1 MKKEI
6 SPGLKFALEIG
17 PLAVFFLA
25 FTYGERLLGVPGV
38 GDAMTALVG
47 EKAANGQTGPIFLAT
62 AVFMVAIIAS
72 LSISWSLTRHLP
84 RMAVVTGIVVAV
96 FGGLTLALQDETFIK
111 MKPTIVNGIFA
122 LILGFGLFVQGRSYL
137 KYLMGEML
145 PMDDEGW
152 RKLTQRWI
160 LFFIFMGCLNEVVWR
175 TQTTEFWVSFKTFGN
190 LPLTLVFVF
199 AQTPLMKR
207 HMIEGEGESGPAE

>member
-1 MKKEI
+1 MKKQI

-17 PLAVFFLA
+17 PLAVFFLG
-25 FTYGERLLGVPGV
+25 FTYGERLLGLPGV
-38 GDAMTALVG
+38 GGAMAALIG
-47 EKAANGQTGPIFLAT
+47 EKAAMGQTGPIFLAT
-62 AVFMVAIIAS
+62 ALFMVAIIAS
-72 LSISWSLTRHLP
+72 LSVSWALTRHLP
-84 RMAVVTGIVVAV
+84 RMAMVTGIVVAV

-122 LILGFGLFVQGRSYL
+122 LILGFGLLVQGRSYL

-152 RKLTQRWI
+152 RKLTVRWTW
-160 LFFIFMGCLNEVVWR
+160 FFVFMACLNEAVWR
-175 TQTTEFWVSFKTFGN
+175 TQSTEFWVSFKTFGN
-190 LPLTLVFVF
+190 LPLTFAFVL

-207 HMIEGEGESGPAE
+207 HMIEDEKGPAE